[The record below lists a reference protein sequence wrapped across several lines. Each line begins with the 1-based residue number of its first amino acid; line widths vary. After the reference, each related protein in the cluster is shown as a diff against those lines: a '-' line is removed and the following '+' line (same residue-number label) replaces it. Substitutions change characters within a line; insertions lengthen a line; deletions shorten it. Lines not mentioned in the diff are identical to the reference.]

1 MKLAWMGALAI
12 GLGMLIVVWL
22 KIGSSQEDGLL
33 DFDDIS
39 IGGDFTLIA
48 QDGQPYTL
56 SEHQGEVRLLFFGF
70 THCPDICPTTLL
82 ELNKV
87 YAQLGGAGEEVTTLF
102 VSVDPERDTPEL
114 LGDYLGSFDIPVV
127 GLTGSVEEV
136 EQVVSAY
143 AGWFE
148 KVALDS
154 AAVYTMDH
162 STRSYLIDRE
172 GKVRYIFS
180 YDDGP
185 ERIAH
190 IVRKLLP

>member
-1 MKLAWMGALAI
+1 MKAAWIGALAL
-12 GLGMLIVVWL
+12 GLGMLVVLWL

-39 IGGDFTLIA
+39 IGGDFTLTA
-48 QDGQPYTL
+48 QEGQSYTL

-82 ELNKV
+82 ELKKV
-87 YAQLGGAGEEVTTLF
+87 YAQLGSAGEEVITLF
-102 VSVDPERDTPEL
+102 VSIDPERDTPEL
-114 LGDYLGSFDIPVV
+114 LGDYLGSFDLPVV

-136 EQVVSAY
+136 QQVVNAY

-148 KVALDS
+148 KVDLDS

-180 YDDGP
+180 YEDSP
-185 ERIAH
+185 ERIAY

>member
-1 MKLAWMGALAI
+1 MKA
-12 GLGMLIVVWL
+12 VWL
-22 KIGSSQEDGLL
+22 TGLALGLCMLALVWVKLGSHQEDGLL
-33 DFDDIS
+33 NFDDIS
-39 IGGDFTLIA
+39 IGGDFTLTA

-56 SEHQGEVRLLFFGF
+56 SEHNGEVRLLFFGF
-70 THCPDICPTTLL
+70 TRCPDICPTTLL
-82 ELNKV
+82 ELQKV
-87 YAQLGGAGEEVTTLF
+87 YAQLGGPGEEVKTLF
-102 VSVDPERDTPEL
+102 VSIDPERDSPEL
-114 LGDYLGSFDIPVV
+114 LGAYLDSFDIPVL

-136 EQVVSAY
+136 QEVIDAY

-148 KVALDS
+148 KVEMDS

-162 STRSYLIDRE
+162 STRSYLLDRE

-180 YDDGP
+180 YEDGP

>member
-1 MKLAWMGALAI
+1 MKAAWI
-12 GLGMLIVVWL
+12 VGLFLGLCMLVVFWL
-22 KIGSSQEDGLL
+22 KLGSRQEDGLL
-33 DFDDIS
+33 NFDDIS
-39 IGGDFTLIA
+39 IGGDFTLTA

-56 SEHQGEVRLLFFGF
+56 SDHDGEVRLLFFGF

-82 ELNKV
+82 ELKKV
-87 YAQLGGAGEEVTTLF
+87 YAQLGSSGEEVKTLF
-102 VSVDPERDTPEL
+102 VSIDPERDTPEI
-114 LGDYLGSFDIPVV
+114 LGAYLGSFDLPVL

-136 EQVVSAY
+136 EQVIGAY

-148 KVALDS
+148 RVDQDS

-162 STRSYLIDRE
+162 STRSYLLDRE